1 MRQRTS
7 GSGGVR
13 SRGGQHGEGL
23 QVVVHPRE
31 DRLVRHRLAEV
42 GNRLAERD
50 AEQAGSLDGS
60 GGVGAADDRGEH
72 LANAVAERPD
82 GAGNDGVR
90 LELECIGLP
99 VLRGAGLGQQRFD
112 HRQRAAAPC
121 GVGRLGEPGG
131 DPVQQHVCGG
141 DALRGAELGELFDD
155 ADRVVGVLVGRAG
168 VGPGELPE
176 QVEHIGQQ
184 RVVGAGADA
193 GQAGAAP
200 ADVGVGQPAA
210 WDVRAWT
217 RDRVPEHRQHAGA
230 LRRGHGGQGVERFA
244 AHGVVGGHEAGA
256 EVGPAGAEQ
265 IRCRCGAGF
274 RVLQA
279 PVQVGEAGQQF
290 ELLVRERLPELAGE
304 TAVLA
309 HTDGL
314 FGEQVIAEQ
323 VGDDPDKAVPVE
335 QDAVCGQRL
344 DHLQQLAAVDAEEA
358 GERIEQRQVGEAD
371 LGQGGDSGQDLSG
384 LRASGAGH
392 AVGDGLTVAG
402 HDLVSQVRV
411 EGQRGGELVATDQ
424 FDRQDGEQRRDA
436 GRPGEALGERR
447 GELYPVLEG
456 SDELPG
462 GGRGQ
467 RCDLVDREVWQAE
480 LGRHQR
486 PLAQHPRGRPAG
498 EHDPHP
504 VGVARVPQQPLE
516 PRRVAMDVLDE
527 DDRRR
532 HGQFTKRILVQRAA
546 VGTGEHRHRLELV
559 LELAEGRQGQAGL
572 PAAGRSLD
580 EHDPR
585 TGGISQSGDYRGD
598 LRVTADE
605 RRPVVESVVRVQQRR
620 EVRVEEHERVGARV
634 RQELPAH
641 RLAEMRVEQGT
652 RVLNQQ

>member
-200 ADVGVGQPAA
+200 ADVDVGQPALPRHCPA
-210 WDVRAWT
+210 AKVTCAVMPRSVRGVAP
-217 RDRVPEHRQHAGA
+217 RRV
-230 LRRGHGGQGVERFA
+230 GV
-244 AHGVVGGHEAGA
+244 G
-256 EVGPAGAEQ
+256 
-265 IRCRCGAGF
+265 
-274 RVLQA
+274 
-279 PVQVGEAGQQF
+279 
-290 ELLVRERLPELAGE
+290 
-304 TAVLA
+304 
-309 HTDGL
+309 
-314 FGEQVIAEQ
+314 
-323 VGDDPDKAVPVE
+323 
-335 QDAVCGQRL
+335 
-344 DHLQQLAAVDAEEA
+344 
-358 GERIEQRQVGEAD
+358 
-371 LGQGGDSGQDLSG
+371 
-384 LRASGAGH
+384 
-392 AVGDGLTVAG
+392 
-402 HDLVSQVRV
+402 
-411 EGQRGGELVATDQ
+411 
-424 FDRQDGEQRRDA
+424 
-436 GRPGEALGERR
+436 
-447 GELYPVLEG
+447 
-456 SDELPG
+456 G
-462 GGRGQ
+462 GGRDGVQLQ
-467 RCDLVDREVWQAE
+467 RR
-480 LGRHQR
+480 
-486 PLAQHPRGRPAG
+486 
-498 EHDPHP
+498 
-504 VGVARVPQQPLE
+504 
-516 PRRVAMDVLDE
+516 RRVWLSASIM
-527 DDRRR
+527 
-532 HGQFTKRILVQRAA
+532 AA
-546 VGTGEHRHRLELV
+546 DM
-559 LELAEGRQGQAGL
+559 AG
-572 PAAGRSLD
+572 
-580 EHDPR
+580 PR
-585 TGGISQSGDYRGD
+585 
-598 LRVTADE
+598 
-605 RRPVVESVVRVQQRR
+605 
-620 EVRVEEHERVGARV
+620 
-634 RQELPAH
+634 
-641 RLAEMRVEQGT
+641 
-652 RVLNQQ
+652 